1 MRHVTHMDMGWLR
14 LVGSL
19 KLYVSLENI
28 GLFCRALLQK
38 RPILL
43 RSLLM
48 VATPYVTV
56 SVYRTRR
63 WRSRKKAHR
72 YPQQMRWQL
81 QQLQHVRSVV
91 QCGAVWC
98 SVVQCGAVWFSVGQ
112 CVAVYAINVY
122 WSNILAVTCE
132 QRVAVR
138 CNALQCLL
146 QCVAVCASDV
156 YS

>member
-1 MRHVTHMDMGWLR
+1 MAVSEKGA
-14 LVGSL
+14 SL
-19 KLYVSLENI
+19 PSAN
-28 GLFCRALLQK
+28 A
-38 RPILL
+38 
-43 RSLLM
+43 M
-48 VATPYVTV
+48 AAAAAATCEKCGAV
-56 SVYRTRR
+56 
-63 WRSRKKAHR
+63 WC
-72 YPQQMRWQL
+72 
-81 QQLQHVRSVV
+81 SVV

-98 SVVQCGAVWFSVGQ
+98 SVVQCGSVWGSVLQYMQLMCIGQTYWQSHAVQCGAMWGRVGQ